1 MPLWHSEQLPTHPSG
16 VASAV
21 IRSEFR
27 KSEESGILS
36 EVHLVTKI
44 NVQSISSD
52 SFEVQ

>member
-1 MPLWHSEQLPTHPSG
+1 MALWQPEQLPTHPSG

-21 IRSEFR
+21 IHSELR

-44 NVQSISSD
+44 NVQ
-52 SFEVQ
+52 